1 MIKRILLFFTV
12 AIVLL
17 VVIVLFNTFRVQSIQ
32 SVYTTNP
39 APALSQESIRHFQQA
54 VQIKTISFGDST
66 KLDSSAFLG
75 FQRWLIKTYPLVHA
89 NLSKVVVKQ
98 YALVYKWEGENNE
111 AKPIVLMAH
120 QDVVPIEEATK
131 SMWQVDPFAGE
142 IKDDF
147 IWGRGTTDDKINLVS
162 IFETVEK
169 LLKEGIKPSRTVYLA
184 FGHDEEMGGTGAK
197 AIAAYLKSQNVN
209 AEMVLDEG
217 GIITKDKVPGMKRPA
232 ALIGTSEKGYLSLI
246 FSVEKSGG
254 HSSMPEKETSIDILS
269 RAIVKLKDNPFDP
282 KLTSTMLGFIS
293 YLGPEMPFVQKM
305 AFTNIWLFKPMV
317 IGIYESSAGGN
328 AMIRTTFV
336 PTIFQTG
343 FKDNVIPTVAQA
355 TVNLRLLPGDSSEQ
369 IIRSLKEII
378 NDERVK
384 VTRNSPIR
392 TEATGSTA
400 TDTYAYK
407 KVDEMIKK
415 TFDNTVSAPFLMIGG
430 TDSRHLEGIS
440 KGIIKF
446 SPMIDPIGF
455 HGIDER
461 VSLESY
467 QLTQWFYEQLI
478 RGLE

>member
-1 MIKRILLFFTV
+1 MFKRILLFFAAV
-12 AIVLL
+12 IVLL
-17 VVIVLFNTFRVQSIQ
+17 FAVILFKTFRVQSIQ
-32 SVYTTNP
+32 SNYATNP
-39 APALSQESIRHFQQA
+39 APVLSLESVQHFQQA
-54 VQIKTISFGDST
+54 IQIKTISFGDSS

-75 FQRWLIKTYPLVHA
+75 FQRWLVKTYPLTHA
-89 NLSKVVVKQ
+89 NLSKVVLKK
-98 YALVYKWEGENNE
+98 YTLVYKWQGKNSQ
-111 AKPIVLMAH
+111 AKPVVLMAH

-131 SMWQVDPFAGE
+131 SMWHVDPFAGE

-162 IFETVEK
+162 IFEAVEK
-169 LLKEGIKPSRTVYLA
+169 LLKVGFTPARTIYLA

-197 AIAAYLKSQNVN
+197 AIAAYLKSQNVE

-217 GIITKDKVPGMKRPA
+217 GIITKDKVPGMTRPA
-232 ALIGTSEKGYLSLI
+232 ALIGTSEKGYLSLEL
-246 FSVEKSGG
+246 SVEKSGG
-254 HSSMPEKETSIDILS
+254 HSSMPEKETAIDILS
-269 RAIVKLKDNPFDP
+269 RAIIKLKDNPFEP
-282 KLTSTMLGFIS
+282 KLTPPMLGFIE

-317 IGIYESSAGGN
+317 ISIYESSAGGN
-328 AMIRTTFV
+328 AMIRTTFA

-343 FKDNVIPTVAQA
+343 FKDNVVPTVAKA
-355 TVNLRLLPGDSSEQ
+355 TVNLRLLLGDSSSQVIEK
-369 IIRSLKEII
+369 LKQVIG
-378 NDERVK
+378 DERIK
-384 VTRNSPIR
+384 VERLSSVVS
-392 TEATGSTA
+392 EATGVTP
-400 TDTYAYK
+400 TDSYAYK
-407 KVDEMIKK
+407 KVDEIVKK
-415 TFDNTVSAPFLMIGG
+415 TFSNTVSSPFLMIGG

-478 RGLE
+478 RGLD